1 MNERII
7 CEFCDTDILKRTR
20 NKHYRTKKCTKARE
34 ELAKQQ
40 IVSDKEKITALEKQ
54 ATEMLVLK
62 KEKDKEMLILKKEN
76 DKLQNII
83 NKKDEFIQSLASR
96 PSTST
101 THNNNFSMNQ
111 YFEGNHGLELY
122 NDDYWNEKTKY
133 GILMM
138 QNTVDEYG
146 YNPEKI
152 IETKQKQFEH
162 LFKDGETG
170 KWNAVITDTSRNTV
184 TLCTKT
190 PKDDR
195 VATIKDPKGEI
206 VDLKSKDI
214 QEGNKPII
222 IKSSDD
228 VDTNDMTNEERYKY
242 YGTLRDLI
250 NIKFSEAGKL
260 PTKDNLK

>member
-7 CEFCDTDILKRTR
+7 CEFCGSNISKKNR
-20 NKHYRTKKCTKARE
+20 KQHYTSKKCTKARE
-34 ELAKQQ
+34 ELEISQNRT
-40 IVSDKEKITALEKQ
+40 DKERIIEL
-54 ATEMLVLK
+54 LVLK
-62 KEKDKEMLILKKEN
+62 KEILVLKEEN
-76 DKLQNII
+76 DKLQKIVD
-83 NKKDEFIQSLASR
+83 KKDEFIQSLASR

-146 YNPEKI
+146 FNPEKI
-152 IETKQKQFEH
+152 FETKQKQFEH

-170 KWNAVITDTSRNTV
+170 KWNAAITDASRNTV

-190 PKDDR
+190 PKGSR
-195 VATIKDPKGEI
+195 VTTIKDPKGEI